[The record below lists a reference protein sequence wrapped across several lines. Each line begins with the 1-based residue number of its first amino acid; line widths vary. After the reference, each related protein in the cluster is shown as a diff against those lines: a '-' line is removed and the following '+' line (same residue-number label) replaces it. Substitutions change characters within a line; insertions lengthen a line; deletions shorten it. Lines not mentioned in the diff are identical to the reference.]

1 VSAFTS
7 GAKGD
12 AFADQIGH
20 VPEFTPV
27 GAAARFSACTATK
40 AYTLQPMAVATP
52 NSRDIFTAKASDE
65 DAETPSKI
73 DVSEGD
79 DNPASTVLE
88 PGDYVDRYRILEVV
102 GTGGI
107 GVVYAAADESL
118 GRKIAI
124 KLLRPSARSSAKFER
139 RRGRLIRE
147 AQALA
152 RLSHPNVVPIYEVGM
167 FEDRVYLAM
176 EFVEGLTMR
185 RWLRRSQRSW
195 EEILDKYVQAGRGLA
210 AAHAADIVHRDFK
223 PENVLVGHDGRVRVL
238 DFGLATPVPDA
249 IATGRYPTI
258 EEQQLQLERTG
269 RVRVDE
275 PRSRRAPTGP
285 HPLTESAAALIT
297 AHGKV
302 MGTPAY
308 MSPEQSR
315 GEPTDARADQYSFC
329 VALWEALYGERPH
342 GPLSATARLRAHRR
356 VPERAA
362 EVPQTILR
370 ALERGLSLDPE
381 DRFPDMQSLLAV
393 LERRPS
399 QWRRWALLGGLPLA
413 AGLAIVVGVVA
424 PSMAEP
430 CPRDEA
436 ELDGIWDAQVRVR
449 AHRQLTATDRPYA
462 DATWDAIEQELD
474 RWTGRWLNTRVEAC
488 EATKIRHEQS
498 PMLLDMRMACL
509 DRQADALRAVT
520 ESLASDPIVDDVDAR
535 LETALAAVL
544 NLPDPSR
551 CGRTALAGSS
561 LVGDAPLDGPLEQR
575 RSQLAR
581 ARGLLDLAKHEEAR
595 AIVDEV
601 IEELGHRAES
611 DPATAQVTAEA
622 KLLRGRIFAA
632 AGQLTEADAELRG
645 AVFAAQTAG
654 HDEVTVEACSALVD
668 LLQSQAK
675 LDDAEDWAALGQATL
690 ARFGGDAHLEAELR
704 FATARLAR
712 ERGDYPAALSDQE
725 RVLELREQ
733 VHGHE
738 HVEVAKILSELV
750 VTKERLGRYEE
761 AELDI
766 ARALAILNAE
776 LGFSHPER
784 GLALSR
790 QASLQHA
797 RGNDREALSN
807 YFDVLAIFELAYGEH
822 HPHMAMTL
830 NNIAVSHYTLG
841 EHEEALQALQAS
853 HAILVELH
861 GAEHPKTAAALRSV
875 GTVLHELGRDD
886 EALEHFAQAE
896 QILGKTVGI
905 AHVDNAFVRFSRGS
919 VYVGQGRHDEALA
932 EYRKAHAIWL
942 ASVDPDNQVL
952 SLVLGSIAKVEHL
965 RGETEAALGLQREA
979 LAHREAAL
987 GEDHPDLALHLTWIG
1002 VGLVE
1007 LGRDTEARAPLE
1019 RAISLLEDS
1028 GRREPELLGTA
1039 RLALAEA
1046 VWNSTDDKSRQPRA
1060 RELARAAIG
1069 DFEQL
1074 RGRANGLAELDRA
1087 KIWLRQHGG

>member
-1 VSAFTS
+1 
-7 GAKGD
+7 
-12 AFADQIGH
+12 
-20 VPEFTPV
+20 
-27 GAAARFSACTATK
+27 
-40 AYTLQPMAVATP
+40 MAVATG
-52 NSRDIFTAKASDE
+52 NSREVLTAKASE
-65 DAETPSKI
+65 DDAVTPSKI

-79 DNPASTVLE
+79 DNPAAAVLE

-107 GVVYAAADESL
+107 GVVYAAADEAL

-124 KLLRPSARSSAKFER
+124 KLLRPSPRGSAKFER
-139 RRGRLIRE
+139 RRMRLIRE

-152 RLSHPNVVPIYEVGM
+152 RLSHPNVVPIYQVGM
-167 FEDRVYLAM
+167 FEDRVFLAM

-269 RVRVDE
+269 RIRIDE
-275 PRSRRAPTGP
+275 GRPRTRPPTGP
-285 HPLTESAAALIT
+285 NPLTDSAAALIT

-315 GEPTDARADQYSFC
+315 GEPIDARADQYSFC

-342 GPLSATARLRAHRR
+342 GPLSATAKLRAHRR

-370 ALERGLSLDPE
+370 ALERGLSLEPA
-381 DRFPDMQSLLAV
+381 DRFPDMLSLLAV

-399 QWRRWALLGGLPLA
+399 QWRRWALLGGIPLV

-430 CPRDEA
+430 CPRDET
-436 ELDGIWDAQVRVR
+436 ELDGIWDSQVRVR
-449 AHRQLTATDRPYA
+449 AHQQLTATDRPYA

-474 RWTGRWLNTRVEAC
+474 RWTGRWFDTRVEAC
-488 EATKIRHEQS
+488 EATKVRNEQS

-535 LETALAAVL
+535 LEAALAAVL

-551 CGRTALAGSS
+551 CGRTTLAGSV
-561 LVGDAPLDGPLEQR
+561 LVGDTQFDGPLEQQ

-581 ARGLLDLAKHEEAR
+581 ARGMLDLAKHDEAR

-601 IEELGHRAES
+601 LSELGLSSRPGDRADLRS
-611 DPATAQVTAEA
+611 DPATAQVAAEA

-632 AGQLTEADAELRG
+632 AGQLPEAYAELRG

-654 HDEVTVEACSALVD
+654 HDEVTVEACAALVD
-668 LLQSQAK
+668 LLQTEAK
-675 LDDAEDWAALGQATL
+675 LDDAEDWAALGRATL

-712 ERGDYPAALSDQE
+712 ERGDYQAALSDQE

-733 VHGHE
+733 LHGAS

-766 ARALAILNAE
+766 DRALTILNSE

-797 RGNDREALSN
+797 RGDDREALSN
-807 YFDVLAIFELAYGEH
+807 YFDVLAIFELAYGDR

-830 NNIAVSHYTLG
+830 NSIALSHYTLG
-841 EHEEALQALQAS
+841 EHEEALQALQAA
-853 HAILVELH
+853 HAILVELY
-861 GAEHPKTAAALRSV
+861 GAEHPQSAAALRSI
-875 GTVLHELGRDD
+875 GTILHELGRDD

-896 QILGKTVGI
+896 QIIGKTLGI
-905 AHVDNAFVRFSRGS
+905 AHVDNAFVRFNRAS
-919 VYVGQGRHDEALA
+919 VYVAQGRYDEALA

-965 RGETEAALGLQREA
+965 RGETEAALVLQREA

-1007 LGRDTEARAPLE
+1007 LHRHAEAHAPLE
-1019 RAISLLEDS
+1019 RAIVLLEDS

-1060 RELARAAIG
+1060 RELARKAIE

-1074 RGRANGLAELDRA
+1074 GGRPSGLAELDRA